1 MKEFSGSCHCKVVS
15 FKFFTKDILDGL
27 YRCNCSLC
35 LKKSIVMKPIKKDD
49 FYLISGE
56 NDLNSYKWNK
66 EIANHFFCNVCG
78 VYTHHIR
85 RRDPSQISVNIML
98 IDKKQ
103 NYLLLKAS
111 LLLSLIVF
119 AGYLIFYLGLFE
131 LIIESDRS
139 RISVLILAIYL
150 LATVHWFMNVLSL
163 DKEIASI
170 DKPSRET
177 LIGRFNIEMTRV
189 NEKDYGSKLGLLE
202 DELSNKNALGYLI
215 VDILLK
221 LGLTGTVIGFILMLL
236 PIGEIK
242 DFDPQILQK
251 LLSTMS
257 GGMAVALY
265 TTLTGLISSMLLKFQ
280 YFLIDSS
287 LSQTLNY
294 LNSKYE

>member
-1 MKEFSGSCHCKVVS
+1 
-15 FKFFTKDILDGL
+15 
-27 YRCNCSLC
+27 
-35 LKKSIVMKPIKKDD
+35 
-49 FYLISGE
+49 
-56 NDLNSYKWNK
+56 
-66 EIANHFFCNVCG
+66 
-78 VYTHHIR
+78 
-85 RRDPSQISVNIML
+85 ML

-119 AGYLIFYLGLFE
+119 ACYLIFYLGLFE

-139 RISVLILAIYL
+139 RISVLILVIYL

-189 NEKDYGSKLGLLE
+189 NEKDHGSKLGLLE

>member
-1 MKEFSGSCHCKVVS
+1 
-15 FKFFTKDILDGL
+15 
-27 YRCNCSLC
+27 
-35 LKKSIVMKPIKKDD
+35 
-49 FYLISGE
+49 
-56 NDLNSYKWNK
+56 
-66 EIANHFFCNVCG
+66 
-78 VYTHHIR
+78 
-85 RRDPSQISVNIML
+85 ML

-119 AGYLIFYLGLFE
+119 ACYLIFYLGLFE

-189 NEKDYGSKLGLLE
+189 NEKDHGSKLGLLE
-202 DELSNKNALGYLI
+202 DELSNKNALGYMI

-236 PIGEIK
+236 PIGEIQ